1 MALVLKFRLNLSN
14 LLGNGCLH
22 CGYGLLELKTDIK
35 RIIRN
40 RLQSTYNSY
49 NSIKAYPS
57 EFMDNFISTDFDN
70 VMFRKFVEIPRTVKN
85 EFRKHIG

>member
-22 CGYGLLELKTDIK
+22 CGYGLRELNIDIK

-40 RLQSTYNSY
+40 RLQSTYNSI
-49 NSIKAYPS
+49 NAYPS

-70 VMFRKFVEIPRTVKN
+70 VVFHKFCGNSLNRKK
-85 EFRKHIG
+85 